1 MSTDDKGKVAGSA
14 SGQPGSASTQTQNP
28 SDKRWTD
35 AEVEYLGKVHAEKY
49 ANEKHSKLDKMLAEA
64 NKLAEAAGKD
74 AGTLREQITT
84 MESELNDL
92 RTKGG
97 AGDVVALKK
106 QLAAKE
112 AELKKREEAA
122 DLGLQKVND
131 FERDKRIKEAAE
143 KYEPDTAL
151 RAKFVEALTKL
162 KPQNA
167 AQVDEFAAS
176 ISVYKANPEST
187 SVPAEVTGGSG
198 TGSTFMS
205 NEEQIRKAKE
215 KKGRS

>member
-1 MSTDDKGKVAGSA
+1 MSTDGNEKGKGPA
-14 SGQPGSASTQTQNP
+14 SEQPGSASSPNPNP

-35 AEVEYLGKVHAEKY
+35 AEVEYLGKVYAEKY
-49 ANEKHSKLDKMLAEA
+49 ANEKHSTLDKMLAEA
-64 NKLAEAAGKD
+64 KKSVESAGKET
-74 AGTLREQITT
+74 GTLKDQIAT

-97 AGDVVALKK
+97 AGDVVVLKK

-112 AELKKREEAA
+112 AELKKREETAE
-122 DLGLQKVND
+122 LGLQKVND

-151 RAKFVEALTKL
+151 RVKFVEALTKL

-176 ISVYKANPEST
+176 LSVYKANPEST
-187 SVPAEVTGGSG
+187 SVPADVTGGSG
-198 TGSTFMS
+198 TGSAFMT

-215 KKGRS
+215 RKVGR